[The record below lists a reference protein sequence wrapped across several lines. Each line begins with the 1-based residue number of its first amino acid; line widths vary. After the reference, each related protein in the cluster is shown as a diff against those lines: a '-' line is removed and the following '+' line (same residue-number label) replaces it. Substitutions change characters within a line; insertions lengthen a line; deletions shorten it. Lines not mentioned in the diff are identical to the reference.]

1 MDIKTFKRK
10 IGLNIKSIRTKR
22 DLKQTELADFSLVS
36 KETIGKI
43 ERGQQNFTIDTLY
56 AIAEVLKVEPKT
68 LLDLYE

>member
-68 LLDLYE
+68 LLDLDE